1 MNFYGKKYLAF
12 IELLASQI
20 QQKLKTASANV
31 WNSWNSDIQAIYAN
45 KLKFRLHRLDR
56 NTELYYFFSFLDS
69 MIFLLCQLCHY
80 AFCTRM
86 VYMRRSVMFC
96 ILKISKKVSN
106 SAVCMIGHDFCSVL
120 CCWCCHLNRLVSN
133 LILNGFF
140 WFSLGVLS
148 SLKPKNNKIHF

>member
-1 MNFYGKKYLAF
+1 MYE
-12 IELLASQI
+12 IHEI
-20 QQKLKTASANV
+20 QTFKQFMRTN
-31 WNSWNSDIQAIYAN
+31 WNSDSIAWIETQNYII
-45 KLKFRLHRLDR
+45 
-56 NTELYYFFSFLDS
+56 FFSFLDS

>member
-56 NTELYYFFSFLDS
+56 NTELYYFFFFSRLYDIFTLPAMPLCFLHPNGLYETVGHVLHIKNQQKSF
-69 MIFLLCQLCHY
+69 
-80 AFCTRM
+80 
-86 VYMRRSVMFC
+86 
-96 ILKISKKVSN
+96 K
-106 SAVCMIGHDFCSVL
+106 
-120 CCWCCHLNRLVSN
+120 
-133 LILNGFF
+133 
-140 WFSLGVLS
+140 
-148 SLKPKNNKIHF
+148 